1 MLEVI
6 VPLIIGAAAGAGSL
20 STALLKRLGDLDKKI
35 TSVEM
40 SMRSDYVPKDEYRY
54 YQERLYDLVQRLEQ
68 KLDTYIYSHSVKA
81 ND

>member
-40 SMRSDYVPKDEYRY
+40 SMRTDYVPKDEYRY

-68 KLDTYIYSHSVKA
+68 KLDTYIYSHSVKT

>member
-40 SMRSDYVPKDEYRY
+40 SMRTDYVPKDEYRY